1 LETPLVAL
9 RTAPSTLGL
18 VQKSPQIAKFV
29 LLSQTHLSSP
39 LIAMAGKAAPLQ
51 FYIFYQILTAK
62 EGRMLV
68 SFFNTIKDDN
78 PTIYGWK
85 D

>member
-1 LETPLVAL
+1 
-9 RTAPSTLGL
+9 
-18 VQKSPQIAKFV
+18 
-29 LLSQTHLSSP
+29 
-39 LIAMAGKAAPLQ
+39 MAGKAAPLQ
-51 FYIFYQILTAK
+51 FYIFYQIPTAR

-78 PTIYGWK
+78 PTRYGWK